1 MANSTILI
9 VEDDESTS
17 RLLKAILENEGYTL
31 NMALD
36 GNVASKLIEEMTP
49 PLCVVLDIM
58 LPFKS
63 GRELL
68 SQIRKKNDWQ
78 TVPVLML
85 SALSSE
91 QEIVNALKNGA
102 NDYLL
107 KPFGPG
113 ELVARIHR
121 FQT

>member
-1 MANSTILI
+1 MANNTILV
-9 VEDDESTS
+9 VEDDENTS
-17 RLLKAILENEGYTL
+17 HLLKAILESEGYTL
-31 NMALD
+31 HLALD
-36 GNVASKLIEEMTP
+36 GNGASEIIEKITP
-49 PLCVVLDIM
+49 PFCVVLDIM

-68 SQIRKKNDWQ
+68 SQIRKKNDWK

-113 ELVARIHR
+113 ELVARIRR

>member
-1 MANSTILI
+1 MADNTILV
-9 VEDDESTS
+9 VEDDENTS
-17 RLLKAILENEGYTL
+17 HLLQAILESEGYTVR
-31 NMALD
+31 MALD
-36 GNVASKLIEEMTP
+36 GNEASQIIEEIRP
-49 PLCVVLDIM
+49 PFCVVLDIM

>member
-1 MANSTILI
+1 MTNNTILV
-9 VEDDESTS
+9 VEDDEYTS
-17 RLLKAILENEGYTL
+17 HLLRAILESEGYTL
-31 NMALD
+31 HMALD
-36 GNVASKLIEEMTP
+36 GNEAAKLIEEITP
-49 PLCVVLDIM
+49 PFCVVLDIM

-68 SQIRKKNDWQ
+68 KQIREKIDWK

-91 QEIVNALKNGA
+91 QEIVGALKNGA

-113 ELVARIHR
+113 EFVARINR
-121 FQT
+121 FKA